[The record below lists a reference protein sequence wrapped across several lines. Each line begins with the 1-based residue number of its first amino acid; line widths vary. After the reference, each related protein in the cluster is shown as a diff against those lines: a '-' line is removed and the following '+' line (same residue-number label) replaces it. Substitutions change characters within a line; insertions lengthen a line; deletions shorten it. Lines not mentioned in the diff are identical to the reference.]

1 MTLSEGVTRWVR
13 IGVELLRIGWDVDRH
28 GGGPSDELG
37 SDRISGGHTGVS
49 EDTLVKGEVV

>member
-1 MTLSEGVTRWVR
+1 MSEGVTRWVR